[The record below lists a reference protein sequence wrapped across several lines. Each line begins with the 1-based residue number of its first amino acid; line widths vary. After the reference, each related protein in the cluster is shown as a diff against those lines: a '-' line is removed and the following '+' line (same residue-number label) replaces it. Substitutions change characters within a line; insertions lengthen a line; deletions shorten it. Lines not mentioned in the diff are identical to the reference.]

1 MASLKDYFDRICY
14 KSKYDMGDRVTGK
27 WNNIPFMG
35 TVGNDTQL
43 NPIDGPY
50 ITVHLDLPIMFEKKI
65 NNVIIV
71 KHKNVKKLQEI
82 K

>member
-14 KSKYDMGDRVTGK
+14 KSKYDIGDRVTGK
-27 WNNIPFMG
+27 WNDIPFMG
-35 TVGNDTQL
+35 TIGNDTQL
-43 NPIDGPY
+43 NPTDGPY
-50 ITVHLDLPIMFEKKI
+50 VTVHLDLPIMFEKKI

>member
-14 KSKYDMGDRVTGK
+14 KSKYDIGDRVTGK
-27 WNNIPFMG
+27 WNDIPFMG
-35 TVGNDTQL
+35 TIGNDTQL
-43 NPIDGPY
+43 NPADGPY
-50 ITVHLDLPIMFEKKI
+50 VTVHLDLPIMFEKKI

-71 KHKNVKKLQEI
+71 KHKNIKRLPEI

>member
-1 MASLKDYFDRICY
+1 MVSLKDYFDRICY
-14 KSKYDMGDRVTGK
+14 KSKYDIGDRVTGK
-27 WNNIPFMG
+27 WNDIPFMG
-35 TVGNDTQL
+35 TIGNDTQL

-50 ITVHLDLPIMFEKKI
+50 ISVHLDLPIMFEEKI